1 MMSRHTFEHDGARWI
16 VGWDE
21 ATVTYFAQREAA
33 DRELTDVAGTSLGQ
47 HTTVASLL
55 EQLHD
60 TVEVPD
66 ELRAQLEREAPAFTA
81 AAVQQPRLRVD
92 ELAADLQHAART
104 PLPAAG
110 VER

>member
-1 MMSRHTFEHDGARWI
+1 MSRHEFEHNGTRWF

-21 ATVTYFAQREAA
+21 PTVTFYAQHEGT
-33 DRELTDVAGTSLGQ
+33 DRELTDVAGTSIGQ

-55 EQLHD
+55 KRLHR
-60 TVEVPD
+60 TVVVPD

-81 AAVQQPRLRVD
+81 AAVQQAQLRVD
-92 ELAADLQHAART
+92 ELAVDLQRAARG

>member
-1 MMSRHTFEHDGARWI
+1 MSRHTFEHGGARWF

-21 ATVTYFAQREAA
+21 PTVTYFAQREEP
-33 DRELTDVAGTSLGQ
+33 DRELTDVAGTSVGQ

-55 EQLHD
+55 VQLHE

-81 AAVQQPRLRVD
+81 AAVQQARLRVD
-92 ELAADLQHAART
+92 ELACDLQRAARG
-104 PLPAAG
+104 PLPAAEA
-110 VER
+110 ER

>member
-1 MMSRHTFEHDGARWI
+1 MSRHEFEHDGGRWI

-21 ATVTYFAQREAA
+21 ATVTYFAQREGT
-33 DRELTDVAGTSLGQ
+33 DRELTDVAGTSVGQ

-55 EQLHD
+55 EQLHG
-60 TVEVPD
+60 TATVPD

-81 AAVQQPRLRVD
+81 AAVQQARLRVD
-92 ELAADLQHAART
+92 ELTADLQRAART
-104 PLPAAG
+104 QLPAAG

>member
-1 MMSRHTFEHDGARWI
+1 MNRHEFEHGGGRWI

-21 ATVTYFAQREAA
+21 ATVTYFAQREEA
-33 DRELTDVAGTSLGQ
+33 DRELTDVAGTSVGQ

-55 EQLHD
+55 EQLHE
-60 TVEVPD
+60 TVELPD

-81 AAVQQPRLRVD
+81 AAVQQARLRVD
-92 ELAADLQHAART
+92 ELAADLQRAART